1 LLAFFSR
8 NSMASNL
15 TGYTGKRDFLVQ
27 AALVAQCALC
37 GGSFLVYRNF

>member
-1 LLAFFSR
+1 LLAVFSHKFT
-8 NSMASNL
+8 ASKL